1 MEMLLMFM
9 KQTQWCHK
17 RRRSAALR
25 SLCTSANHPQDQM
38 YSWTRKL
45 LEISM
50 MIWRLKMPLSVN
62 ALWLINLK
70 LKA

>member
-1 MEMLLMFM
+1 
-9 KQTQWCHK
+9 
-17 RRRSAALR
+17 
-25 SLCTSANHPQDQM
+25 M
-38 YSWTRKL
+38 YIWTRKL